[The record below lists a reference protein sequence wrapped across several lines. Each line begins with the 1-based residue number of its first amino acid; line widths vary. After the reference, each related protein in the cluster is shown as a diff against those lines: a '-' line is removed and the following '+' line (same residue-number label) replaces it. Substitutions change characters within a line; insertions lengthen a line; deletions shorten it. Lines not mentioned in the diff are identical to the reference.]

1 MCPNCTTMRYL
12 LLSSLLALGPT
23 ASSQIPD
30 YVPTDGLVAYY
41 PFNGNPNDVSGNNH
55 HAENDGAVLVQDR
68 FGESS
73 AAYSFGGA
81 ERIVAPNSVSPVGSE
96 ARTINVHF
104 VSYTELPIGNNTY
117 SLQGLFGSGS
127 PFSGKVISTLNI
139 DGQGTNNGHLPRPGH
154 VYFSSGSWY
163 DEAWSE
169 ESVSDSM
176 WHMATMVYSGPN
188 TAVQVFVDG
197 QFQDE
202 TEPITLNTHLSAFY
216 IGDVP
221 WAALFFNG
229 IIDDVGVWD
238 RPLGEEEILGLYLAD
253 APNYG
258 CTNEEACNFNPEAN
272 VDDGLCAELDSCG
285 ECGGDGVAGCTDV
298 NACNY
303 NPIASCDDGSCIYP
317 PVIDLGED
325 IETCDGPVVLQAGP
339 GFDGYLWSTGE
350 SNDSIEVTVSGLYGV
365 SVSVEDQAWLL
376 ESTSGAVVSTSNVN
390 LDTSDFTFSV
400 DVKADMGQLGPY
412 SGIFRNYSGAADL
425 VNGYYLRFESGKLNF
440 DLNNFGQPVQHPNG
454 GNVIFLES
462 PQVVAD
468 GNWHN
473 AIVTYDSESW
483 TAKLFVDGLLAD
495 TQLIGS
501 PVVSSFNENPLIFGT
516 DEFNGEIDNFAF
528 WSTVVGEEDILE
540 IANCGPLEANTTPT
554 LFFHA
559 DGSDAQAD
567 LSEEVQLVGR
577 QTANGCQMACSAT
590 DSILVV
596 LNHGSCFC
604 GQGSVW
610 QEETQ
615 ECVPVVT
622 VENACLDGTVWN
634 EELGGCVVATPSDTD
649 FDGCVSMTDLLDLL
663 SVFGTCNEIPWSC
676 GDPLEYQG
684 YDYATVQIGEQCWF
698 AENLRSENYLNG
710 DAILTSLSGDEWSTV
725 NVGAVSTFGEGE
737 SNCYNYSPNGD
748 ACNETWALSE
758 YGRLYNWHATVDDR
772 GLCPTDWHVSSD
784 SDWLLLMEFL

>member
-73 AAYSFGGA
+73 AAYSFSGA

-96 ARTINVHF
+96 ERTINVHF

-127 PFSGKVISTLNI
+127 PSSGKVISTLNI

-272 VDDGLCAELDSCG
+272 VDDGSCIP
-285 ECGGDGVAGCTDV
+285 AGCMDSQ
-298 NACNY
+298 ACNF
-303 NPIASCDDGSCIYP
+303 NTMAECEGEACDY
-317 PVIDLGED
+317 
-325 IETCDGPVVLQAGP
+325 TCCPGP
-339 GFDGYLWSTGE
+339 GCCSLGHYWDWDLEKCFD
-350 SNDSIEVTVSGLYGV
+350 
-365 SVSVEDQAWLL
+365 
-376 ESTSGAVVSTSNVN
+376 
-390 LDTSDFTFSV
+390 
-400 DVKADMGQLGPY
+400 
-412 SGIFRNYSGAADL
+412 
-425 VNGYYLRFESGKLNF
+425 
-440 DLNNFGQPVQHPNG
+440 
-454 GNVIFLES
+454 
-462 PQVVAD
+462 
-468 GNWHN
+468 
-473 AIVTYDSESW
+473 IV
-483 TAKLFVDGLLAD
+483 
-495 TQLIGS
+495 
-501 PVVSSFNENPLIFGT
+501 
-516 DEFNGEIDNFAF
+516 
-528 WSTVVGEEDILE
+528 
-540 IANCGPLEANTTPT
+540 
-554 LFFHA
+554 
-559 DGSDAQAD
+559 
-567 LSEEVQLVGR
+567 
-577 QTANGCQMACSAT
+577 
-590 DSILVV
+590 
-596 LNHGSCFC
+596 
-604 GQGSVW
+604 
-610 QEETQ
+610 
-615 ECVPVVT
+615 
-622 VENACLDGTVWN
+622 
-634 EELGGCVVATPSDTD
+634 PSDTD

-663 SVFGTCNEIPWSC
+663 TVFGTCAEEDSEEELGEWSC

-684 YDYATVQIGEQCWF
+684 YDYETVQIGDQCWF
-698 AENLRSENYLNG
+698 AENLRSESYENG
-710 DAILTSLSGDEWSTV
+710 DVISAGLSDDEWSLTES
-725 NVGAVSTFGEGE
+725 GATAIYGEGV
-737 SNCYNYSPNGD
+737 SGCSHLSPAFE
-748 ACNETWALSE
+748 ACNEALAYEE
-758 YGRLYNWHATVDDR
+758 YGFLYNWYAVDDQR
-772 GLCPTDWHVSSD
+772 GVCPSGWHVPF
-784 SDWLLLMEFL
+784 MGEFQSLSATLGGDAHAGLALKATSGWFDNGNGTNESGFDGLPGGFRHQQAQFEKAGYDGIWWMNYSVGESAKYLGVVSYSNAVFYETFSKNYGFSIRCIKDAE

>member
-1 MCPNCTTMRYL
+1 MRYL

-73 AAYSFGGA
+73 AAYSFSGA

-127 PFSGKVISTLNI
+127 PSSGKVISTLNI

-202 TEPITLNTHLSAFY
+202 TELITLNTHLSAFY

-272 VDDGLCAELDSCG
+272 VDDGSCIP
-285 ECGGDGVAGCTDV
+285 AGCMDSQ
-298 NACNY
+298 ACNF
-303 NPIASCDDGSCIYP
+303 NPMAECEGEACDY
-317 PVIDLGED
+317 
-325 IETCDGPVVLQAGP
+325 TCCPGP
-339 GFDGYLWSTGE
+339 GCCSVGHYWDWDLEKCFD
-350 SNDSIEVTVSGLYGV
+350 
-365 SVSVEDQAWLL
+365 
-376 ESTSGAVVSTSNVN
+376 
-390 LDTSDFTFSV
+390 
-400 DVKADMGQLGPY
+400 
-412 SGIFRNYSGAADL
+412 
-425 VNGYYLRFESGKLNF
+425 
-440 DLNNFGQPVQHPNG
+440 
-454 GNVIFLES
+454 
-462 PQVVAD
+462 
-468 GNWHN
+468 
-473 AIVTYDSESW
+473 IV
-483 TAKLFVDGLLAD
+483 
-495 TQLIGS
+495 
-501 PVVSSFNENPLIFGT
+501 
-516 DEFNGEIDNFAF
+516 
-528 WSTVVGEEDILE
+528 
-540 IANCGPLEANTTPT
+540 
-554 LFFHA
+554 
-559 DGSDAQAD
+559 
-567 LSEEVQLVGR
+567 
-577 QTANGCQMACSAT
+577 
-590 DSILVV
+590 
-596 LNHGSCFC
+596 
-604 GQGSVW
+604 
-610 QEETQ
+610 
-615 ECVPVVT
+615 
-622 VENACLDGTVWN
+622 
-634 EELGGCVVATPSDTD
+634 PSDTD

-663 SVFGTCNEIPWSC
+663 TVFGTCAEEDSEEELGEWSC

-684 YDYATVQIGEQCWF
+684 YDYETVQIGEQCWF
-698 AENLRSENYLNG
+698 AENLRAVDTVNG
-710 DAILTSLSGDEWSTV
+710 DSVAHLQGQEEWVSTDGPGWCYYEGSMGTALPEYGMLYNFYVVGSGMCPSGWHIPNFDEW
-725 NVGAVSTFGEGE
+725 FGEGGLRGWISE
-737 SNCYNYSPNGD
+737 EFSSIGIEAGGSLKSTGTTEWLAPNEGATNQFQFNGRPSGGRNLEGVFIPEGTEANFHINNTFGGGEAHHVYLKHHTTSFDRDSPWQGD
-748 ACNETWALSE
+748 TPATLHWGASIRCIQDSE
-758 YGRLYNWHATVDDR
+758 
-772 GLCPTDWHVSSD
+772 
-784 SDWLLLMEFL
+784 